1 MALTDSLQ
9 DLRNYLND
17 SAAMPADSQLRNYV
31 KTATLGLA
39 GETAPI
45 RVTVEQAQAFVGRE
59 VGMTNWFPIT
69 QSLVNQ
75 FASFT
80 GDFQFIHVD
89 QDRTQRETCYAGTI
103 AHGMLTMALM
113 PTFASYGTLKIVG
126 TKQSIIYGLD
136 RVRFLNP
143 VKIGSRIRGRFSL
156 LSAEERNEQEVL
168 LRHAVTIELEN
179 ELKPALIADWIV
191 VAVR

>member
-9 DLRNYLND
+9 DLRDYLND
-17 SAAMPADSQLRNYV
+17 SASMPADSQLRNYV
-31 KTATLGLA
+31 KTATLGLT
-39 GETAPI
+39 GETAPV
-45 RVTVEQAQAFVGRE
+45 RVTAEQAKHYIGRE
-59 VGMTNWFPIT
+59 VGITNWFPIT

-89 QDRTQRETCYAGTI
+89 NDRARKETCYAGTI
-103 AHGMLTMALM
+103 AHGMLTMALL
-113 PTFASYGTLKIVG
+113 PTFATYGTLKIIG

-156 LSAEERNEQEVL
+156 VSADERNEREVL

-179 ELKPALIADWIV
+179 EVKPAMIADWII